1 MWCLRRQPYPH
12 VRSDIDTCSN
22 RNLSDVEYVDDVVQ
36 LGKVPSKI
44 RVLISWTI
52 VQLFGMRFTPSQVKM
67 LFQYWVASKS
77 KPILAGEQL
86 DRAVTP
92 VVSSHLEVVHRMT
105 CLWAQKAG
113 KTFADVSR
121 LWHRHDIRLLIRG
134 RAYTAVGRLVLLSG
148 LETSAGRRCTKTFGV
163 WTRISE

>member
-1 MWCLRRQPYPH
+1 
-12 VRSDIDTCSN
+12 
-22 RNLSDVEYVDDVVQ
+22 
-36 LGKVPSKI
+36 
-44 RVLISWTI
+44 
-52 VQLFGMRFTPSQVKM
+52 M

-86 DRAVTP
+86 DKAVTP

-148 LETSAGRRCTKTFGV
+148 LETCLLGEDARRPSVFEHGYLNNFENFLNG
-163 WTRISE
+163 WM